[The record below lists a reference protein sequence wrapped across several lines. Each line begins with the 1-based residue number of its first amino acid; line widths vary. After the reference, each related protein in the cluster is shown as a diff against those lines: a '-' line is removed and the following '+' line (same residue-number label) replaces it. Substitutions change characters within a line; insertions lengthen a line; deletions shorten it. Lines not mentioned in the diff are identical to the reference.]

1 MESQRTLTLWPYL
14 GLLTCLLLS
23 LLLPQ
28 FWDSDSLLD
37 GNWQTQTQ
45 TLKLGDWESTF
56 SRHSSRHLDDF
67 VADRFQTVDALDPQ
81 AYFYHFPTE
90 ANVKDYSA
98 TATTAYVIDDWEMCA
113 TNDLITDT
121 EDADGTEPNKESQMS
136 PNTAEGPELNSPE
149 QTDVVNHA
157 ATWVTSTSSKHL
169 TT

>member
-81 AYFYHFPTE
+81 AYFYHFPCFYNLALE
-90 ANVKDYSA
+90 VYAVWGGVK
-98 TATTAYVIDDWEMCA
+98 
-113 TNDLITDT
+113 
-121 EDADGTEPNKESQMS
+121 P
-136 PNTAEGPELNSPE
+136 
-149 QTDVVNHA
+149 
-157 ATWVTSTSSKHL
+157 STSRAGGVGAGL
-169 TT
+169 LWTG